1 MVKMIAGG
9 LGLLFKKDYSLR
21 NTIFLRLIVTF
32 LLIMLPILVF
42 AAYLYQWIMQTASS
56 DIRSSASAQTVFYLN
71 DMENEIER
79 MKLLQY
85 SLLEDEDLNKLAL
98 TWETL
103 PTIDRTENLNSL
115 MKRLFI
121 VQNSSTYIK
130 DVRVHIMTIG
140 RTISSVGGVRE
151 IELKRFREIRSV
163 FGDRRSQVIEWDGGL
178 YLSAM
183 KQRGIK
189 GAEPLLTVE
198 IELDTQELR
207 AALGQFNTYPGSGTL
222 LLSDSARFALYSMTG
237 ELAGAEPSQYA
248 RDIRTVAS
256 GERLRIAGAPYYIVQ
271 TGSQE
276 LGLSIYRIIP
286 EDIIKNP
293 LSKFYTWAWVFGV
306 AALAIIIAFALST
319 YKFIHKPMLTL
330 VKSFRRME
338 QGDLDIH
345 IQHESKDEFRYL
357 YSRFNQMVSNLHSLI
372 DQVYKQKIMAQR
384 AELKQLQSQINPHFL
399 YNSFFILNTMAK
411 TGDTERIEQLT
422 TMLGEYFQ
430 FVTRNASDLVSLEQ
444 EIHHARMYTEI
455 QAMRFSRRIGVRFDA
470 LSEELKKVSVPRL
483 IVQPI
488 IENAFKHSLEKK
500 SMEGLIII
508 RFAQEGPDIRIIVED
523 NGDRLSDDTLVQLKE
538 SLNVYRE
545 QAETT
550 GLVNIHRRIRITFGE
565 ESGLLADRSELG
577 GLRVTILLRAGGE
590 NAGVQDAYR

>member
-1 MVKMIAGG
+1 MVKMILGG
-9 LGLLFKKDYSLR
+9 LALLFQKDFSLR

-32 LLIMLPILVF
+32 LLIMLPIIVF
-42 AAYLYQWIMQTASS
+42 AVYLYQWILHTASADIRTSATAQTA
-56 DIRSSASAQTVFYLN
+56 FYLS

-103 PTIDRTENLNSL
+103 AVIDRTENLNSL

-151 IELKRFREIRSV
+151 LEMKRFREIRSV

-183 KQRGIK
+183 KQRGVK
-189 GAEPLLTVE
+189 GAEPLFTVE
-198 IELDTQELR
+198 IELDAQELR

-222 LLSDSARFALYSMTG
+222 LLSDTSSVALSSVTG
-237 ELAGAEPSQYA
+237 ELAQADKSQYVREI
-248 RDIRTVAS
+248 RDVAS

-271 TGSQE
+271 ASSQE
-276 LGLSIYRIIP
+276 LGLSIYRMIP
-286 EDIIKNP
+286 EAIIKTP
-293 LSKFYTWAWVFGV
+293 LSKFYTWAWVFAV
-306 AALAIIIAFALST
+306 AGLAIIVAFAMST

-345 IQHESKDEFRYL
+345 IQHESRDEFRYL

-422 TMLGEYFQ
+422 TLLGEYFQ
-430 FVTRNASDLVSLEQ
+430 FVTRNASDLVTMEQ

-455 QAMRFSRRIGVRFDA
+455 QAMRFSRRITVRFDK
-470 LSEELKKVSVPRL
+470 LSEALKPVQVPRL

-488 IENAFKHSLEKK
+488 VENAFKHSLEKK
-500 SMEGLIII
+500 AIEGLIIV
-508 RFAQEGPDIRIIVED
+508 RFEQEEAYIRIIVED
-523 NGDRLSDDTLVQLKE
+523 NGDRLTDETLAQLKK
-538 SLNVYRE
+538 SLNACQE

-565 ESGLLADRSELG
+565 ESGLLVERSELG
-577 GLRVTILLRAGGE
+577 GLRVTILLTTGGE
-590 NAGVQDAYR
+590 GADVPDAYR

>member
-1 MVKMIAGG
+1 
-9 LGLLFKKDYSLR
+9 
-21 NTIFLRLIVTF
+21 
-32 LLIMLPILVF
+32 
-42 AAYLYQWIMQTASS
+42 
-56 DIRSSASAQTVFYLN
+56 
-71 DMENEIER
+71 
-79 MKLLQY
+79 
-85 SLLEDEDLNKLAL
+85 
-98 TWETL
+98 
-103 PTIDRTENLNSL
+103 
-115 MKRLFI
+115 
-121 VQNSSTYIK
+121 
-130 DVRVHIMTIG
+130 
-140 RTISSVGGVRE
+140 
-151 IELKRFREIRSV
+151 
-163 FGDRRSQVIEWDGGL
+163 
-178 YLSAM
+178 
-183 KQRGIK
+183 
-189 GAEPLLTVE
+189 
-198 IELDTQELR
+198 
-207 AALGQFNTYPGSGTL
+207 
-222 LLSDSARFALYSMTG
+222 MTG
-237 ELAGAEPSQYA
+237 ELAQAEPSQYA
-248 RDIRTVAS
+248 RDIRAVAS

-286 EDIIKNP
+286 EAIIKNP
-293 LSKFYTWAWVFGV
+293 LSKFYTWAWVFAV

-470 LSEELKKVSVPRL
+470 LSEEP
-483 IVQPI
+483 
-488 IENAFKHSLEKK
+488 
-500 SMEGLIII
+500 
-508 RFAQEGPDIRIIVED
+508 
-523 NGDRLSDDTLVQLKE
+523 
-538 SLNVYRE
+538 
-545 QAETT
+545 
-550 GLVNIHRRIRITFGE
+550 E
-565 ESGLLADRSELG
+565 ESVRSAADC
-577 GLRVTILLRAGGE
+577 A
-590 NAGVQDAYR
+590 ADY

>member
-1 MVKMIAGG
+1 M
-9 LGLLFKKDYSLR
+9 LFQKDFSLR
-21 NTIFLRLIVTF
+21 NTIFLRMIVTF
-32 LLIMLPILVF
+32 LLIMLPILIF
-42 AAYLYQWIMQTASS
+42 AVYLYQWIVQTASA
-56 DIRSSASAQTVFYLN
+56 DIRSSASAQTVFYLS

-140 RTISSVGGVRE
+140 RTVSSVGGVRE

-163 FGDRRSQVIEWDGGL
+163 FGDRGSQVIEWEGGL

-222 LLSDSARFALYSMTG
+222 LLSDRASFALSSVTG
-237 ELAGAEPSQYA
+237 DLAQSDPSQYSPK
-248 RDIRTVAS
+248 IRSVAS

-271 TGSQE
+271 AGSQE
-276 LGLSIYRIIP
+276 LGLSIYRMIP
-286 EDIIKNP
+286 EGIIKTP
-293 LSKFYTWAWVFGV
+293 LSKFYTWAWVFAV

-345 IQHESKDEFRYL
+345 IKHESRDEFRYL
-357 YSRFNQMVSNLHSLI
+357 YSRFNQMVSNLQSLI
-372 DQVYKQKIMAQR
+372 DQVYKQTIMAQR

-430 FVTRNASDLVSLEQ
+430 FVTRNASDLVTMEQ

-455 QAMRFSRRIGVRFDA
+455 QAMRFSRRIGVRFDP
-470 LSEELKKVSVPRL
+470 LSEELKRVSVPRL

-488 IENAFKHSLEKK
+488 VENAFKHSLEKK
-500 SMEGLIII
+500 AAKGLIIV
-508 RFAQEGPDIRIIVED
+508 RFEQEGSEIRVIVED
-523 NGDRLSDDTLVQLKE
+523 NGDRLTDETLAQLND
-538 SLNVYRE
+538 SLKVCQE

-550 GLVNIHRRIRITFGE
+550 GLVNIHRRLRITFGE
-565 ESGLLADRSELG
+565 ESGLLAERSALG

-590 NAGVQDAYR
+590 HTGVQADDR